1 MQKVDQGL
9 HKIALRADIDA
20 LRMKEET
27 HVSFKSVDDN
37 HAHLL
42 GHDGHTAILIA
53 TAELLNNWWERI
65 PKNKSIRLIFQPA
78 ESTLEGAKVL
88 IHEGC
93 LEGVEEIYGIR
104 NTHIGR
110 EATISLKSG
119 PILAGATDVDIEVL
133 SNQNDALTGVSH
145 LVV

>member
-1 MQKVDQGL
+1 M
-9 HKIALRADIDA
+9 
-20 LRMKEET
+20 
-27 HVSFKSVDDN
+27 
-37 HAHLL
+37 
-42 GHDGHTAILIA
+42 
-53 TAELLNNWWERI
+53 
-65 PKNKSIRLIFQPA
+65 
-78 ESTLEGAKVL
+78 

>member
-1 MQKVDQGL
+1 MLPAGRDCRLHSRGREHTPGGRRQVQNSHNHRQPGRGKALQKVDQGL

-53 TAELLNNWWERI
+53 TAELLNI
-65 PKNKSIRLIFQPA
+65 
-78 ESTLEGAKVL
+78 
-88 IHEGC
+88 
-93 LEGVEEIYGIR
+93 
-104 NTHIGR
+104 
-110 EATISLKSG
+110 
-119 PILAGATDVDIEVL
+119 
-133 SNQNDALTGVSH
+133 
-145 LVV
+145 